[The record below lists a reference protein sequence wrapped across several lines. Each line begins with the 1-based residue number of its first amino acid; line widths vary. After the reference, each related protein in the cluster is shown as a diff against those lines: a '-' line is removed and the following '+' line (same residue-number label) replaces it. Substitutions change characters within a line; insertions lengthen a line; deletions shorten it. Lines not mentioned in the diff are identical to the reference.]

1 MSFLLPIEYIENK
14 YKTPQTL
21 IKDLELVETVDPSGT
36 PMYDSVFAPR
46 TELARS
52 SSKLWA
58 KYYTDDKAFL
68 KAFVEYARS
77 LNLQPGEADTYAQ
90 TWGEFQGTT
99 DFCQVFQY
107 IEFSKFCFLNENAN
121 CLFYMSVY
129 SMLSPVMFLLSPL
142 CIVLMPFLLLKIRG
156 IELDWP
162 EYRLV
167 LNEILGKHPIGQLF
181 TDTSTTINQKGYVV
195 MSVVFFCVQLYT
207 NVQSCFLFYK
217 NVNKTFDV
225 LNSTTEYLESTLGTM
240 KELMDKAPKQMQ
252 GFKADLARHYA
263 VLAPLHEELKK
274 ETWGWQ
280 GISKIGEA
288 RKLLYALKTDPG
300 IKDSVVYSFGVRGFA
315 ENLAALK
322 LGLKHKTINACKFS
336 KTQTSFKEIN
346 YPTNPQHKKC
356 SYELEN
362 YVITGPNASGKT
374 TFIKTA
380 LLNVLLS
387 QQIGAGF
394 YAAAKINP
402 YKTLSCY
409 INIPDTSGRDSLF
422 QAEARR
428 CKEILDLLPK
438 GRMLCIFDELFSG
451 TNPQE
456 ATASTYAFLL
466 YLLKHKTCNFVLTTH
481 FVDVCAKI
489 KTAADVKNVY
499 MKTSFVDGAMHCH
512 YEMLDGVSTV
522 KGGLEVLKQLNYPT
536 EIIDCAKNC
545 D

>member
-1 MSFLLPIEYIENK
+1 MTFRLPIEYIEHK
-14 YKTPQTL
+14 YLTPPTL
-21 IKDLELVETVDPSGT
+21 IKDLELVETVDAGK

-46 TELARS
+46 TELARAN
-52 SSKLWA
+52 SKLWA
-58 KYYTDDKAFL
+58 KWYTDDKPFL
-68 KAFVEYARS
+68 KAFVKYAQTLS
-77 LNLQPGEADTYAQ
+77 LPTGGADTYAQ
-90 TWGEFQGTT
+90 TWAEFQGTT
-99 DFCQVFQY
+99 DFSQVFQY
-107 IEFSKFCFLNENAN
+107 VEFSNLCFLNENAN

-156 IELDWP
+156 IDLDWA

-181 TDTSTTINQKGYVV
+181 TDTSTSINQKGYVL
-195 MSVVFFCVQLYT
+195 MSVVFFFVQLYT

-225 LNSTTEYLESTLGTM
+225 LHSTAEYLESTLSTL
-240 KELMDKAPKQMQ
+240 KELIHKAPTP
-252 GFKADLARHYA
+252 GFKADLEKHYA
-263 VLAPLHEELKK
+263 VLTPFQEKLKEES
-274 ETWGWQ
+274 WGWKSI
-280 GISKIGEA
+280 GKIGEA
-288 RKLLYALKTDPG
+288 RKLLYALKNNAG
-300 IKDSVVYSFGVRGFA
+300 LKESMVYSFGVRGFA
-315 ENLAALK
+315 ENMAAFK
-322 LGLKHKTINACKFS
+322 LGLQHKLLNPCKFG
-336 KTQTSFKEIN
+336 KGQTSFKDLN
-346 YPTNPQHKKC
+346 YPTNPLHKKC

-402 YKTLSCY
+402 YKSLSCY

-466 YLLKHKTCNFVLTTH
+466 YLLKHDTCNFLLTTH

-489 KTAADVKNVY
+489 KTADGVKNVH
-499 MKTSFVDGAMHCH
+499 MKTTSVDGVLHPH
-512 YEMLDGVSTV
+512 YELLDGVSTV